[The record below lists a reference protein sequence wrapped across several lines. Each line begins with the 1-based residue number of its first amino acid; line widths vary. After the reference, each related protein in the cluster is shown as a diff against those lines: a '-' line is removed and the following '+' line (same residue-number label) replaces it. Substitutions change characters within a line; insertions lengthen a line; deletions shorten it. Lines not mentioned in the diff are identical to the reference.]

1 MYPALLEDALNLF
14 RGDQRAR
21 RIMDSDIF
29 RVGTKAIQTGAHGI
43 LTMFA
48 TRNNRVDFFEIFI
61 ADDLF
66 DFTMS
71 IFASHNDDFIN
82 GSGALERQNRMRDR
96 RFPGNCHKQF
106 VKTRA
111 PAATG
116 GDDDGG

>member
-1 MYPALLEDALNLF
+1 
-14 RGDQRAR
+14 
-21 RIMDSDIF
+21 
-29 RVGTKAIQTGAHGI
+29 
-43 LTMFA
+43 MFA
-48 TRNNRVDFFEIFI
+48 TSNNRADFFEIFI

-111 PAATG
+111 PATAG
-116 GDDDGG
+116 GDDDRG